1 MSTTEKKG
9 YLRNYWTRT
18 EFYVFSIFKVNSLI
32 LMISIS
38 FGFDSTNSVRAD
50 QLNAPLDRKV
60 NVTQVVKPLI
70 DDFRMHQYTAI
81 AKRVELP
88 LKRMKPLSPIKDLEA
103 MERSF
108 NVIFENKFISE
119 ILNSDIDKD
128 WSAIGDK
135 GVMFKNGLL
144 WLSYEGKIT
153 AVNYES
159 KAERVASVILTESDK
174 NSLHPSLQVFDKRIW
189 EAKINNEHR
198 VRLDKIDEG
207 FRVSLWF
214 KSNSKNQ
221 IPDVILNNGTI
232 TYDGSGGNH
241 FYKFTNPISK
251 TVYRIDVTVIGKEGG
266 HELTII
272 NDGKIV
278 SRFNSYSSNMEN

>member
-1 MSTTEKKG
+1 M
-9 YLRNYWTRT
+9 
-18 EFYVFSIFKVNSLI
+18 
-32 LMISIS
+32 
-38 FGFDSTNSVRAD
+38 
-50 QLNAPLDRKV
+50 
-60 NVTQVVKPLI
+60 
-70 DDFRMHQYTAI
+70 
-81 AKRVELP
+81 
-88 LKRMKPLSPIKDLEA
+88 
-103 MERSF
+103 
-108 NVIFENKFISE
+108 
-119 ILNSDIDKD
+119 
-128 WSAIGDK
+128 
-135 GVMFKNGLL
+135 
-144 WLSYEGKIT
+144 
-153 AVNYES
+153 NYES